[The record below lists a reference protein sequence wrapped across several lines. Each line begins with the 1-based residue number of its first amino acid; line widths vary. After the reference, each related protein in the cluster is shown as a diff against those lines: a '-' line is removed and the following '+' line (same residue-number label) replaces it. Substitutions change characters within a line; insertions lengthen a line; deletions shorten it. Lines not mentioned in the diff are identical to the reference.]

1 MKNVL
6 KFLFMAS
13 QHAPIIP
20 PWGTS
25 PERHVAQKLGCVVVH
40 CCDCWWCGVHNQG
53 SETVY
58 ILLEHTYIHLN
69 VRMYRSIMYLYVC
82 MSTVQYNTVH
92 YRTVQ
97 YRCTTA
103 VRRIKS
109 GVESM
114 CRS

>member
-1 MKNVL
+1 
-6 KFLFMAS
+6 MAS

-25 PERHVAQKLGCVVVH
+25 PERHAAQKLGCVAVH

-58 ILLEHTYIHLN
+58 ILREHTYIHLN

-82 MSTVQYNTVH
+82 MSTIQYS
-92 YRTVQ
+92 TVQ
-97 YRCTTA
+97 YSTVQVYYAC
-103 VRRIKS
+103 KKDK
-109 GVESM
+109 E
-114 CRS
+114 